1 MSANFLLIKRQDNIW
16 MNTKGIIGIGRFYL
30 DKNDDG
36 SVTVHRLSGS
46 GELSWTDSRT
56 IADDGVYGVTVSG
69 IEKITD
75 FDRLLVTPAKNGWCA
90 IRFSEKDDPDPFSDC
105 RTPNRWMVGCGAKL
119 SAECLRIDK
128 YSEFYDSNVACT
140 KELYMCALDLL
151 RSNEKRFYTY
161 RPELEEAGILVLSP
175 KNWRTRNLKPIM
187 FKLDG
192 FDQETSGVEV
202 KE

>member
-69 IEKITD
+69 IEKI
-75 FDRLLVTPAKNGWCA
+75 
-90 IRFSEKDDPDPFSDC
+90 
-105 RTPNRWMVGCGAKL
+105 
-119 SAECLRIDK
+119 IDQ
-128 YSEFYDSNVACT
+128 
-140 KELYMCALDLL
+140 
-151 RSNEKRFYTY
+151 
-161 RPELEEAGILVLSP
+161 SP
-175 KNWRTRNLKPIM
+175 KSL
-187 FKLDG
+187 
-192 FDQETSGVEV
+192 
-202 KE
+202 